1 MLNKIAKIIR
11 FLTVP
16 PLVVAAVMTL
26 LFCFESVFPQTL
38 DFILTLLFLAVVPVL
53 AYPLQRVVPVW
64 RAGGQRM
71 QRKLAFILTPIGY
84 IGAVIASIVRN
95 AIPNLLYISVVY
107 LTSVLVLLLVN
118 KLTPWHASG
127 HGCSIA
133 GPIVLLCCFMASP
146 FVILPAIA
154 VYALCFWASIH
165 LKRHTV
171 SEFLLGSVIPML
183 CALVCYFFIH
193 PTF

>member
-1 MLNKIAKIIR
+1 MLDRTAKIIR

-26 LFCFESVFPQTL
+26 LFCFESVFPTPL
-38 DFILTLLFLAVVPVL
+38 DFALTLFFLAIVPVL
-53 AYPLQRVVPVW
+53 AYPLQQLVPAW
-64 RAGGQRM
+64 RAGGQKM

-84 IGAVIASIVRN
+84 VGAVIASVARN

-107 LTSVLVLLLVN
+107 LSSVVVLLLVN

-133 GPIVLLCCFMASP
+133 GPIVLLCCFLASP
-146 FVILPAIA
+146 AVILPAVA
-154 VYALCFWASIH
+154 LYGLCFWASLH

-193 PTF
+193 PAF